1 MVNYE
6 PIKQGTKIIENDISS
21 LLFQPSKTEINLG
34 KKFFSREVTF
44 ICGMQNLESLP
55 SESIPEI
62 AFAGRSNV
70 GKSSLINSI
79 TNRKNIARISQ
90 NPGRTQ
96 QINFFD
102 VGTDNLRLVDLPGF
116 GYAKSS
122 KKSIREWTK
131 LIYSYLSTRVNLKR
145 VLFLLDSRRG
155 ITQIDRKN
163 MNFLNDNAISYQ
175 IILTKIDKIKSS
187 QIKKLLFEINRDC
200 SKYPAAHPV
209 MHLTSSYKKIG
220 IEKLQADIA
229 TFLSYNLPNDKI
241 E

>member
-55 SESIPEI
+55 SESLPEI

-102 VGTDNLRLVDLPGF
+102 VGTDYLRLVDLPGF
-116 GYAKSS
+116 GYAKTS
-122 KKSIREWTK
+122 KSKRQLFRTMTTNYLKYRRNLIIIERKYVSIWPR
-131 LIYSYLSTRVNLKR
+131 
-145 VLFLLDSRRG
+145 
-155 ITQIDRKN
+155 
-163 MNFLNDNAISYQ
+163 
-175 IILTKIDKIKSS
+175 
-187 QIKKLLFEINRDC
+187 
-200 SKYPAAHPV
+200 
-209 MHLTSSYKKIG
+209 
-220 IEKLQADIA
+220 
-229 TFLSYNLPNDKI
+229 
-241 E
+241 